1 MTSSR
6 GSSNSSSIR
15 KRSANDKNKKN
26 KAQVRKNFQVMA
38 KQPHD
43 VFGDGSRTSSVKG
56 LIPTKWPTKIA
67 NTTYNE
73 KYMVP
78 ATHQPFIGNRMHS
91 NPNSYYSIIPPI
103 QRSVDL
109 HIHGAQLHPLLV
121 FNKDGSTND
130 QAPKEVLKD
139 KSKKEVAK
147 DKEVV
152 VVAAAKQ
159 QKEAEIQYVFGDRPH
174 TYTSRKRL
182 CDVFGDPS
190 NTSRPIRM
198 VKTTYNK
205 KDQVPEGK
213 NTHSHQPLC
222 GNMMHSYQNSYY
234 SKVPPIRMRVDLPVS
249 SPMVTTT
256 QRREI
261 VDVAAVTLDEGVGDN
276 FTNEQV
282 GDNVVP
288 MVKYH
293 CPDLKFLPPPEVD
306 DEDMYD

>member
-1 MTSSR
+1 
-6 GSSNSSSIR
+6 
-15 KRSANDKNKKN
+15 
-26 KAQVRKNFQVMA
+26 MA

-43 VFGDGSRTSSVKG
+43 VFGDGSHTSSVRG
-56 LIPTKWPTKIA
+56 LIPTKWPIKIA
-67 NTTYNE
+67 KTTYNK

-78 ATHQPFIGNRMHS
+78 AIHQPFIGNRMHS

-103 QRSVDL
+103 QWAVDL

-139 KSKKEVAK
+139 KSKKEISK
-147 DKEVV
+147 EKEVV

-159 QKEAEIQYVFGDRPH
+159 QKEPEIQENIRTMAQWLQYVFGDRPH
-174 TYTSRKRL
+174 TYTPHKRL

-190 NTSRPIRM
+190 NTSRPIRT
-198 VKTTYNK
+198 VKATYNE
-205 KDQVPEGK
+205 KDQVSEGK
-213 NTHSHQPLC
+213 NTHSHQSLC
-222 GNMMHSYQNSYY
+222 GNRMHSYQNSYY

-256 QRREI
+256 QRREV
-261 VDVAAVTLDEGVGDN
+261 VDVAAVTLEEGVGDN
-276 FTNEQV
+276 FTDEQV
-282 GDNVVP
+282 GDNVVS
-288 MVKYH
+288 MVKYN
-293 CPDLKFLPPPEVD
+293 CPDLKFLPPPEED